1 MSPNPRTTRRIFTA
15 VFLFCLLYWS
25 YLAFISEM
33 VIVHDSIGYETLGK
47 MVAHDGWLSYF
58 DGPRREPMYPFLIA
72 ASMNLADVSG
82 ISYQLILKFFQFG
95 ILFFTQWLCLLILR
109 RLGISP
115 LISAAVI
122 LYLGVSPALVNS
134 SLSLYSEIAAYPWVL
149 LLILIH
155 LKARQK
161 IGEPKPVL
169 SAELGLA
176 FGLTAVALCLVKGV
190 FEPIIP
196 LLLLPSLGLAVIH
209 WRTNR
214 PLARNAAVFTFCAAA
229 VFFLLI
235 NGYKFLNWKYN
246 GNFVLTNRAASAL
259 YGNTARRVEP
269 IRPGQYLTALAFVP
283 GQDFCASV
291 SGAEECL
298 FWSFR
303 KSDDLSE
310 AQTAEF
316 ARQGLDYHQAGKEF
330 LRLSRKKFF
339 ERPAQYAVFY
349 GIEAMKMLFWETT
362 TIGFVVYPQWL
373 STLYDSAAVNNSLRF
388 FWFFLTV
395 AGLAAACRRV
405 FRRDKTVRPFDART
419 TFTSF
424 ALWLILLDTA
434 FYSFFL
440 ILPRYALPLAPV
452 YLLIIALFLQDT
464 FLRRNS
470 RS

>member
-1 MSPNPRTTRRIFTA
+1 MIQPTPRTIRRILTA
-15 VFLFCLLYWS
+15 VFLFCLLYWT

-58 DGPRREPMYPFLIA
+58 TGGPKREPIYPFLIA
-72 ASMNLADVSG
+72 SSMKLAGPDG
-82 ISYQLILKFFQFG
+82 SYQLILKFFQFG
-95 ILFFTQWLCLLILR
+95 ILFSTQWLCLLILTM
-109 RLGISP
+109 LGISP

-122 LYLGVSPALVNS
+122 LYLGISPALVNS

-149 LLILIH
+149 LLIFIH
-155 LKARQK
+155 LKVRQK
-161 IGEPKPVL
+161 IGESGPAL
-169 SAELGLA
+169 SAGHGLA
-176 FGLTAVALCLVKGV
+176 FGLTAVALCLVKGI
-190 FEPIIP
+190 FELIIP
-196 LLLLPSLGLAVIH
+196 LLLLPSLIMSAVH
-209 WRTNR
+209 WQRDR
-214 PLARNAAVFTFCAAA
+214 RWARNAMTFTVTAATI
-229 VFFLLI
+229 FFLLI

-269 IRPGQYLTALAFVP
+269 VRPGQYLTALAFVP
-283 GQDFCASV
+283 GQDFCASIF
-291 SGAEECL
+291 GAEECL

-303 KSDDLSE
+303 RSDDLSE

-339 ERPAQYAVFY
+339 ERPVQYAVFY
-349 GIEAMKMLFWETT
+349 GIEGLKMFFWETT

-373 STLYDSAAVNNSLRF
+373 SILYDSAAVNNSLRF
-388 FWFFLTV
+388 FWFFLTA

-405 FRRDKTVRPFDART
+405 LRRENDPCTA
-419 TFTSF
+419 FTSF
-424 ALWLILLDTA
+424 ALWLVLLYTA
-434 FYSFFL
+434 LYSFFL

-464 FLRRNS
+464 FHRQDS